1 MSIEQFINL
10 SSFDTFKGTIS
21 SWGREADNCTIGC
34 PAASLSPTYQ
44 MAGVPVTVTTEMS
57 LNIPKVP

>member
-1 MSIEQFINL
+1 MV
-10 SSFDTFKGTIS
+10 KGTIS
-21 SWGREADNCTIGC
+21 SWGREADNCTIGY

-44 MAGVPVTVTTEMS
+44 IAGVPVTVTTEMS